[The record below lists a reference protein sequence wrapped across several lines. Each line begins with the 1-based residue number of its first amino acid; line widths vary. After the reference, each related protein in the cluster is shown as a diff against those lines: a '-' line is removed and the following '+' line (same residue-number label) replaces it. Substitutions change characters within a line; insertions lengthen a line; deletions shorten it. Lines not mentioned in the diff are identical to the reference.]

1 MADDFTKQLARTS
14 LGDYRAK
21 IGFNRSR
28 YGNGSGLTLGL
39 GVLPDTND
47 VQRSDLNPF
56 GVADNGLTYDPSLPL
71 IRTFPHKPYF
81 SFTPTTAVSTSA
93 NPTVPGGTS
102 AMQPPPDTGG
112 VSDDGS
118 GEWKPKT
125 LPSWAKGLMLGAG
138 IAGLRGGRGANSV
151 PLQMLTS
158 MAQAWKQK
166 QADDEARAKQQ
177 EDWKFQQ
184 EYRKWWLEQ
193 RKAGKL
199 NGNDAGSPPGG

>member
-1 MADDFTKQLARTS
+1 MMSFTA
-14 LGDYRAK
+14 
-21 IGFNRSR
+21 
-28 YGNGSGLTLGL
+28 
-39 GVLPDTND
+39 
-47 VQRSDLNPF
+47 
-56 GVADNGLTYDPSLPL
+56 L
-71 IRTFPHKPYF
+71 IRHTPLRVYTGYDNQTGGYGGSQTFDIDGNPRGVDNSWSPGNANNHIVIPGMPPSYP
-81 SFTPTTAVSTSA
+81 SMVPGVSNPTSVTTTA
-93 NPTVPGGTS
+93 PGGAA

-118 GEWKPKT
+118 GEWKPKK

-151 PLQMLTS
+151 PFQMLSS

-166 QADDEARAKQQ
+166 QADDEARAKQE

-184 EYRKWWLEQ
+184 EYRKWWFEQ

-199 NGNDAGSPPGG
+199 NGNDAGSPPSALGG